1 MRGTRRRGAG
11 RGRGPWAGAVAA
23 AVACACACAGS
34 SSAGPAAATPAADGW
49 SPSAAA
55 CTNEQLTAD
64 GARRVDGSR
73 VRITVINDGPAPC
86 VLKGFPTVALA
97 GQGAPDRNKP
107 LHVVGQGPARPVE
120 LAVGGRAST
129 ELTFTPVL
137 GEAGGYCT
145 SGAEPTVVP
154 SLVVGVSGAGG
165 DGTGGDGTGGGG
177 LQLAPD
183 DGGQFALCGATVHA
197 TAFGGS
203 GS

>member
-1 MRGTRRRGAG
+1 M
-11 RGRGPWAGAVAA
+11 
-23 AVACACACAGS
+23 
-34 SSAGPAAATPAADGW
+34 
-49 SPSAAA
+49 
-55 CTNEQLTAD
+55 NEQLTAD

-73 VRITVINDGPAPC
+73 VRITMINDGPAPC

-97 GQGAPDRNKP
+97 GQGSPDRNKP

-129 ELTFTPVL
+129 ELAFTPVL
-137 GEAGGYCT
+137 GEAGGYCA

-165 DGTGGDGTGGGG
+165 GGAGGGG
-177 LQLAPD
+177 FQLAPD

-197 TAFGGS
+197 TAFRGS

>member
-1 MRGTRRRGAG
+1 MRGPRRRGAG
-11 RGRGPWAGAVAA
+11 RGPGPWAVAVA
-23 AVACACACAGS
+23 AVACACALS
-34 SSAGPAAATPAADGW
+34 PSAGPAAAAPAGAR
-49 SPSAAA
+49 SSSTAP

-73 VRITVINDGPAPC
+73 VRVTVSNDGPAPC

-97 GQGAPDRNKP
+97 GQGSPDRNKP
-107 LHVVGQGPARPVE
+107 LHVVEQGPARAVE
-120 LAVGGRAST
+120 LGVGGRAST
-129 ELTFTPVL
+129 ELAFTPVL
-137 GEAGGYCT
+137 GEAGGYCA

-165 DGTGGDGTGGGG
+165 GGAGGGG
-177 LQLAPD
+177 FQLAPD

-197 TAFGGS
+197 TAFRGS